1 MGFVRK
7 VADRVIFMDEGQIFE
22 QNEPEAF
29 LITALR
35 LDKALTQSNSGASM
49 RAIGSGLLDEVVLF

>member
-29 LITALR
+29 LITAIR
-35 LDKALTQSNSGASM
+35 PDKALTQSNSGASM